1 MDCREELSMSD
12 AMEPTD
18 AMEFLERVGDEEL
31 LRFLRRLPMVAANV
45 DGSPV
50 TIRDL
55 TYEARLWPFVKEAW
69 FEVPGGMGVAN
80 RILQLSRVY
89 KLAAA
94 KMKKLTGE
102 VRSKE
107 RMIDLPT
114 FLEIYST
121 EGMP

>member
-1 MDCREELSMSD
+1 MGYREELGMSD
-12 AMEPTD
+12 AMEAND
-18 AMEFLERVGDEEL
+18 AVEFLERVGDEEL
-31 LRFLRRLPMVAANV
+31 LRFLRRLPMIAANA

-50 TIRDL
+50 TMRDL
-55 TYEARLWPFVKEAW
+55 TYEARLWPFVQEVW
-69 FEVPGGMGVAN
+69 LEVPGGMGVAN

>member
-1 MDCREELSMSD
+1 MGCREELRLGSAKD
-12 AMEPTD
+12 PTD

-31 LRFLRRLPMVAANV
+31 LRFLRRLPMVAANA

-50 TIRDL
+50 TMKDL
-55 TYEARLWPFVKEAW
+55 AYEAQLWPFVREAW
-69 FEVPGGMGVAN
+69 KEVPGGMGLAN
-80 RILQLSRVY
+80 RIFQLSRVY

-114 FLEIYST
+114 FTKIYST

>member
-1 MDCREELSMSD
+1 MGYREELGMSD
-12 AMEPTD
+12 AMEAND
-18 AMEFLERVGDEEL
+18 AVEFLERVGDEEL
-31 LRFLRRLPMVAANV
+31 LRFLRRLPMIAANA

-50 TIRDL
+50 TMRDL
-55 TYEARLWPFVKEAW
+55 TYEARLWPFVQEAW

-94 KMKKLTGE
+94 KMEKLTGE

-114 FLEIYST
+114 FLKIYST

>member
-1 MDCREELSMSD
+1 MGCHEELSIAD
-12 AMEPTD
+12 AADPID
-18 AMEFLERVGDEEL
+18 AMEFLERVGDDDL
-31 LRFLRRLPMVAANV
+31 LKFLRRLPMVAANA
-45 DGSPV
+45 DGSAV
-50 TIRDL
+50 TMKDL
-55 TYEARLWPFVKEAW
+55 AFEARLWPFVKEAW
-69 FEVPGGMGVAN
+69 AEVPGGMGVAN

-94 KMKKLTGE
+94 KMKNLTGE
-102 VRSKE
+102 VRPKE